1 MIEMKKRNPQRTFYF
16 YLILS
21 CVTILSVSS
30 CVYTNNSQEQTILS
44 NFSDENKS
52 NFTNVEA
59 ELLGKFKKLNSNLIT
74 ISDIVMDMK
83 IDYNSKS
90 LAITIKNQQMQ
101 INKEITDLVSSKLIV
116 IPDID
121 FEKNFIRELNLSS
134 LDSEKKYLEISQN
147 IIRSEIRNL
156 KELSRN
162 TSDADF
168 KILALQ
174 NIVKLSNTIKL
185 IKDES
190 DKSFTQSSNKI
201 VSK

>member
-1 MIEMKKRNPQRTFYF
+1 MKKRNPQRTFYF

-21 CVTILSVSS
+21 CLTLLSVSS
-30 CVYTNNSQEQTILS
+30 CVYTNNSQEQSILS

-134 LDSEKKYLEISQN
+134 LDFEKKYLEISQN

-190 DKSFTQSSNKI
+190 DKSFTQNSNKI

>member
-1 MIEMKKRNPQRTFYF
+1 MKKRNPQRTFYF

-21 CVTILSVSS
+21 CLTILSVSS
-30 CVYTNNSQEQTILS
+30 CVYTNNSQEQSILS

-134 LDSEKKYLEISQN
+134 LDFEKKYLEISQN

-168 KILALQ
+168 KILALE

-190 DKSFTQSSNKI
+190 DKSFTQNSNTI

>member
-1 MIEMKKRNPQRTFYF
+1 
-16 YLILS
+16 
-21 CVTILSVSS
+21 
-30 CVYTNNSQEQTILS
+30 
-44 NFSDENKS
+44 
-52 NFTNVEA
+52 
-59 ELLGKFKKLNSNLIT
+59 
-74 ISDIVMDMK
+74 MK

-134 LDSEKKYLEISQN
+134 LDFEKKYLEISQN